1 MEVASSA
8 RGATCVRLGERVGH
22 RCVRDDRRRPLTS
35 TAAPPVAGSKLP
47 LDRLLS
53 LFADVHRGE
62 SARLLLLAFNV
73 FLILTAYYVMKPVR
87 EALILAQPDGAQIK
101 SYSMALQAVLLVAIV
116 PAYGA
121 LAARLPRRRLINTV
135 TAFFIGCLPLFY
147 VAAEAGW
154 HVGVVFF
161 LWIGIFSLMVIAQ
174 FWAYANDLYTPEAG
188 KRLFAVIAFGASL
201 GAVFGSFISGRLIG
215 PLGVHALLLVAAV
228 ILGLSLAAF
237 NWIDARER
245 ALKPRLNTTI
255 DPADQQRGDDA
266 PIGGANAFA
275 LVLRSRYLLLI
286 GAMVLLLNWVNAT
299 GEFILSSIV
308 QRAAEEK
315 IAAGSLAPERAGAFI
330 GAFYAEYFQVVNI
343 VGMLLQLFL
352 VSRIVKLVGVHVA
365 VCVLP
370 VVALGS
376 YAVAA
381 LLPSLAVVRW
391 VKTAENSVDYS
402 LQNTVRQ
409 MLFLPTTREEKY
421 KAKQVTDSFIV
432 RAGDV
437 LSSATVFVGTA
448 ILALGTA
455 EFAWINV
462 ALVMVW
468 LVVAV
473 LVGREFRR
481 RSMPAAGVSP

>member
-1 MEVASSA
+1 M
-8 RGATCVRLGERVGH
+8 R
-22 RCVRDDRRRPLTS
+22 S
-35 TAAPPVAGSKLP
+35 TAALPIAGTKLP
-47 LDRLLS
+47 LDRVLS

-135 TAFFIGCLPLFY
+135 TAFFTACLPLLY
-147 VAAEAGW
+147 LAAEAGW

-174 FWAYANDLYTPEAG
+174 FWAYANDLYAPEAG

-201 GAVFGSFISGRLIG
+201 GAVCGAFIAGRLIG
-215 PLGVHALLLVAAV
+215 LLGVHALLLVAAM

-245 ALKPRLNTTI
+245 ALKATTG
-255 DPADQQRGDDA
+255 PAGRQRGDDA

-308 QRAAEEK
+308 QRAAEERV
-315 IAAGSLAPERAGAFI
+315 AAGSLAPERAGAFI

-343 VGMLLQLFL
+343 VGMLVQLFV
-352 VSRIVKLVGVHVA
+352 VSRIIKLVGVHVA

-391 VKTAENSVDYS
+391 IKTAENSVDYS

-437 LSSATVFVGTA
+437 LSSATVFLGTA
-448 ILALGTA
+448 VLALGTTQ
-455 EFAWINV
+455 FAWINV
-462 ALVMVW
+462 ALVIVW
-468 LVVAV
+468 LVVAF

-481 RSMPAAGVSP
+481 RATPSAEGRT